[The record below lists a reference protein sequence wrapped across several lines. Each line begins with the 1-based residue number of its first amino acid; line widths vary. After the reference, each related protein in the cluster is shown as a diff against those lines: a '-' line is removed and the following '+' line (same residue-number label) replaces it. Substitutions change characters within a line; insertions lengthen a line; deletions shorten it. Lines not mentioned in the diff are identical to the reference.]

1 VCAIEG
7 SIDGLLP
14 KAPDCMTSEIRCC
27 STVLQIL
34 EALNAMY
41 ALEAFTFLCSTAK
54 EMVFAFAV
62 ISNLDIWF
70 EEAIYHQA
78 PTFAESFCKRES
90 VHEHNM
96 GQKFTY

>member
-1 VCAIEG
+1 VCAVEG

-14 KAPDCMTSEIRCC
+14 KAPDCMTTEIRRC

-34 EALNAMY
+34 EAPNAVY
-41 ALEAFTFLCSTAK
+41 ALAAFTFLHSTAK
-54 EMVFAFAV
+54 EMVFVFAV

-70 EEAIYHQA
+70 EEAVYRRA

-90 VHEHNM
+90 VRKHNV